1 MKSNEKKTG
10 VQILQELFED
20 QRAGARDQN
29 HPIHDR
35 LKASLKAQQERL
47 YKNKNPQSK
56 D

>member
-1 MKSNEKKTG
+1 MKSDEKKTEF
-10 VQILQELFED
+10 QILQELFED
-20 QRAGARDQN
+20 QRAGARDPN

-47 YKNKNPQSK
+47 DKNKKPQSK

>member
-35 LKASLKAQQERL
+35 LKASLKAQQARL
-47 YKNKNPQSK
+47 DKNKNPQSK

>member
-29 HPIHDR
+29 HPIHD
-35 LKASLKAQQERL
+35 LIKASLTAQQERL
-47 YKNKNPQSK
+47 DKNKNPQSF